1 MNGYHGEESSA
12 DDDRSVDSFNS
23 DSDEVGSHSED
34 GSTEMS
40 GGGNNSKTDEHKLAQ
55 KESKFVL
62 CSKFMAYLVLF
73 LSAVAAGIAA
83 YYLTREQEVSDF
95 EKDFNVFSRDITR
108 YAEAEAR
115 SKIQVSQAL
124 SISFTSYAMDKG
136 LEFPFVTLSDFEG
149 RVAKAIQ
156 LSDSEGIGWTPFVNA
171 SQRGEWEAYTA
182 EEGTKWIRNSLD
194 SVGMENVGVP
204 SYQTV
209 IHGDTLPDGTVERV
223 YGPVVLL
230 GEYLSGMYAPSWQIG
245 PISMGVESINMDA
258 LHDDFLRR
266 STVLSTKARKS
277 AMSKMFDFS
286 LGSIAAIPARAY
298 LSTPIFSDFTDDAQV
313 VGSVNILVGWE
324 NYFTNILPN
333 HVKGIDVVLDDSCN
347 KVYTFSIQGPNV
359 TIMGEGDLHDRSFNS
374 QKWSWDLTEEDTET
388 FLVEDGCDY
397 TVNVYPT
404 KELEDMYLTSKP
416 MFYAVAV
423 AIIFI
428 FTALVFLAYDW
439 AVQLR
444 QNKVLNAATRTQAI
458 VSSLFPKNVQERIF
472 RDVEE
477 EVRQEEKSKIPNRG
491 FRGNRT
497 KDQLKTFLDDGGA
510 DGAQKHSG
518 PASLKSKPIADLFPE
533 ATIVFADIVGFTA
546 WSSTR
551 EPTQVF
557 TLLENIYH
565 SFDEIAKRRR
575 IFKVETVGDCYVAV
589 SGLPEPRKD
598 HAVAMARFCK
608 DILHKFNYMVKAMV
622 VELGPDTEDLGLRVG
637 IHSGPV
643 TAGVL
648 RGERARFQL
657 FGDTMNTTARMES
670 TGAPNK
676 IQMSQE
682 TADLLIAAGKTQ
694 WLTAR
699 KEKVNAK
706 GKGEL
711 QTYWLELHEDATKS
725 AATASTASVISS
737 GAGDEPAM
745 GTQAA
750 SGGSA
755 IATSKPTPQSADKHM
770 RLISWNTD
778 ILARLLTQII
788 ARRESRGCRPTP
800 MDRMKKLEEQVS
812 RTRLVLSEV
821 TEIITLPKFESTDKT
836 VDPSRIELSE
846 EVVNQLRDYV
856 QTLSAM
862 YRENPFHNFE
872 HASHVTM
879 SVLKLLS
886 RIVAPADLKGDTDQT
901 LHDHTYGIT
910 SDPMTQFAVVL
921 SALIHDADHPGV
933 PNSQLIKENASIAAV
948 YNNKSIAEQ
957 NSVDLAWDL
966 LMDDAYADLRR
977 AIYVTE
983 DDFLRFRQLVVN
995 VVLAT
1000 DIMDKDLGA
1009 LRKGRWNK
1017 AFSECPV
1024 DDSAEVIRNRKA
1036 TIVMEHLIQASDVA
1050 HTMQHWHIYRK
1061 WNQRLFLEMYKAYA
1075 EGRAEKDPSESWFE
1089 GEKGFFDFYIIP
1101 LAKKLKD
1108 CGVFGVSSDEYL
1120 QYAQQNRKE
1129 WELKGRQVTAE
1140 MTETAKNKGYGGAQR
1155 IDIV

>member
-1 MNGYHGEESSA
+1 
-12 DDDRSVDSFNS
+12 
-23 DSDEVGSHSED
+23 
-34 GSTEMS
+34 
-40 GGGNNSKTDEHKLAQ
+40 
-55 KESKFVL
+55 
-62 CSKFMAYLVLF
+62 
-73 LSAVAAGIAA
+73 
-83 YYLTREQEVSDF
+83 
-95 EKDFNVFSRDITR
+95 
-108 YAEAEAR
+108 
-115 SKIQVSQAL
+115 
-124 SISFTSYAMDKG
+124 
-136 LEFPFVTLSDFEG
+136 
-149 RVAKAIQ
+149 
-156 LSDSEGIGWTPFVNA
+156 
-171 SQRGEWEAYTA
+171 
-182 EEGTKWIRNSLD
+182 
-194 SVGMENVGVP
+194 
-204 SYQTV
+204 
-209 IHGDTLPDGTVERV
+209 
-223 YGPVVLL
+223 
-230 GEYLSGMYAPSWQIG
+230 
-245 PISMGVESINMDA
+245 
-258 LHDDFLRR
+258 
-266 STVLSTKARKS
+266 
-277 AMSKMFDFS
+277 
-286 LGSIAAIPARAY
+286 
-298 LSTPIFSDFTDDAQV
+298 
-313 VGSVNILVGWE
+313 
-324 NYFTNILPN
+324 
-333 HVKGIDVVLDDSCN
+333 
-347 KVYTFSIQGPNV
+347 
-359 TIMGEGDLHDRSFNS
+359 
-374 QKWSWDLTEEDTET
+374 
-388 FLVEDGCDY
+388 
-397 TVNVYPT
+397 
-404 KELEDMYLTSKP
+404 
-416 MFYAVAV
+416 
-423 AIIFI
+423 
-428 FTALVFLAYDW
+428 
-439 AVQLR
+439 
-444 QNKVLNAATRTQAI
+444 
-458 VSSLFPKNVQERIF
+458 
-472 RDVEE
+472 
-477 EVRQEEKSKIPNRG
+477 
-491 FRGNRT
+491 
-497 KDQLKTFLDDGGA
+497 
-510 DGAQKHSG
+510 
-518 PASLKSKPIADLFPE
+518 
-533 ATIVFADIVGFTA
+533 
-546 WSSTR
+546 
-551 EPTQVF
+551 
-557 TLLENIYH
+557 
-565 SFDEIAKRRR
+565 
-575 IFKVETVGDCYVAV
+575 
-589 SGLPEPRKD
+589 
-598 HAVAMARFCK
+598 
-608 DILHKFNYMVKAMV
+608 MVKAMV

-657 FGDTMNTTARMES
+657 FGDTMNTTAVRAPTELGYLAFRLSRPHANFSFYLQRMES
-670 TGAPNK
+670 TGATNK

-682 TADLLIAAGKTQ
+682 TADLLIAAGKNQ

-699 KEKVNAK
+699 KERVNAK

-711 QTYWLELHEDATKS
+711 QTYWLELHEDTTKS
-725 AATASTASVISS
+725 TSTTSTASVVSS
-737 GAGDEPAM
+737 GVGEEMNAG
-745 GTQAA
+745 AA
-750 SGGSA
+750 VIQTTNSGGA
-755 IATSKPTPQSADKHM
+755 IATTKPTPQAADKHM

-788 ARRESRGCRPTP
+788 ARRESRGCISAP

-821 TEIITLPKFESTDKT
+821 TEIITLPKFESIDKT
-836 VDPSRIELSE
+836 VDASRIELSE

-1024 DDSAEVIRNRKA
+1024 DESAEVIRNRKA

-1155 IDIV
+1155 VDVI